1 MSLNDVNNAIFDLF
15 EKYSLFRRL
24 FVAYVGILVWHL
36 ALEAFEITKLAITHG
51 SDLTALSLL
60 MTTNLAPLT
69 ILLGFAGKLYFD
81 YRKERE

>member
-1 MSLNDVNNAIFDLF
+1 MSLKEINSTIFDLF

-24 FVAYVGILVWHL
+24 FVAYVGILVWFL
-36 ALEAFEITKLAITHG
+36 AIEAFEITRLAITHG

-60 MTTNLAPLT
+60 MTTNLAPLS

-81 YRKERE
+81 YRNERE